1 MVHSHAGKGGESMK
15 KQLIGYNRYLFTFSL
30 NEREKYLACLESEKS
45 KGGTVELRFINNA
58 YAFEVKRTV
67 I

>member
-1 MVHSHAGKGGESMK
+1 MK
-15 KQLIGYNRYLFTFSL
+15 KQLIGLDCYLYTFSL
-30 NEREKYLACLESEKS
+30 AEREKYLACLEREQR
-45 KGGTVELRFINNA
+45 KGGTVTLRFINNA

>member
-1 MVHSHAGKGGESMK
+1 MK
-15 KQLIGYNRYLFTFSL
+15 KQLIGYNRWLYTFSL
-30 NEREKYLACLESEKS
+30 DEREKYLDRLEIEKR